1 MLEKSQRARLGERPV
16 VFGEVLYDC
25 FPDGRAMLGGA
36 PFNVAW
42 HLNGFGLNPL
52 FISRIGSDD
61 RGNEII
67 EAMQQWGMDVSAMQR
82 DRFRPTGVVN
92 VVLDENNQPSY
103 DIAEGQA
110 YDYIRPGEI
119 YGTIM
124 GGNYGLLYHGTL
136 GLRQPEAMSSLSIL
150 IEQMNLPTFVDLN
163 LRAPWW
169 NSDLVERVLAGTAWI
184 KLNEDELA
192 DIDIKDADKFDS
204 REQALFK
211 EYEPEL
217 VILTRGERGATI
229 LNAEQTVA
237 AGIYGDVTEGGDPV
251 GAGDAFSAVCM
262 LGVINHWSS
271 QQILER
277 AQEFAAAI
285 CGISGAT
292 TKDKQLYQE
301 FNKKW
306 NN

>member
-67 EAMQQWGMDVSAMQR
+67 EAMQQWGMDVSAVQR

-169 NSDLVERVLAGTAWI
+169 NSDLVERVLSGTAWI

-204 REQALFK
+204 RELALFK

-237 AGIYGDVTEGGDPV
+237 AGIHGDVTEGGDPV

-262 LGVINHWSS
+262 LGIINDWSPHK
-271 QQILER
+271 ILER

-292 TKDKQLYQE
+292 AKDKQLYQE